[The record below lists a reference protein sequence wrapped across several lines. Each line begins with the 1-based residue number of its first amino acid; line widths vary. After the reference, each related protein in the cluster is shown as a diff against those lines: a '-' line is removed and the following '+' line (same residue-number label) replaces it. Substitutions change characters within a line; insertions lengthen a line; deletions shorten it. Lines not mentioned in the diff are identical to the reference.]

1 MDLSRGTDQRD
12 FRALVDDWPEETAFF
27 DSACRCGYVN
37 AAAATAWG
45 GRETVLQ
52 RTPAEIWPDSFH
64 AAFFQ
69 ARLND
74 ALSSGRASS
83 FEIDLGDPPRSRSA
97 QLFPAREGAGVF
109 VVAKD
114 LSEREDNQRMRARLN
129 RALRLLS
136 ACNQTLVHATAEQSL
151 LDDICRLIVDSG
163 GYRMAWVGY
172 AQDDVGKTVRPAAVA
187 GVEQDYL
194 QNVRISWADDD
205 YGHGPTGTAIRSGAT
220 IVNPDFLTDA
230 TARPWREAA
239 TLRGYRSSVALP
251 LIEEGRTFGA
261 LMIYAVDAGAF
272 IGEEIKL
279 LEELAGDLAFGVTT
293 LRSRARRDA
302 AEARLVFLA
311 GHDPLTEL
319 PNRLTLREKFAVMT
333 AGGDPAAL
341 LFIDIDNFKHI
352 NDGFDHE
359 AGDRLLTAMA
369 ARLNVAV
376 GDDGAVGRAGGD
388 EFVALLPAADRSAAS
403 KIAERLLHAA
413 AVPIGLQDGD
423 VALSVSIGAALYPG
437 DGGDFDTLLKRAD
450 AALRRAKEQGRTNCC
465 FFEPRMDEDAAARW
479 RLYADLRR
487 GLENNEFLLHYQ
499 PQVSA
504 ADGRIVGVEAL
515 ARWRPAG
522 TDGPVPPSVF
532 IPAAE
537 QSGLIVPL
545 GEWVLNEACAQAAE
559 WRRDG
564 VADLTMA
571 VNLSAIQFRRAD
583 VARTV
588 LAALERAGL
597 PPDRLELEL
606 TESVLLDDTE
616 TVRAAIAA
624 LKECG
629 VRFSID
635 DFGAGYSSLSYL
647 KRLAVDKLK
656 IDQSFIRDLPTTADD
671 RESDEGA
678 VIKAIIR
685 LGTILRL
692 TVIAEGVETAA
703 QRDFLTDQGC
713 HQFQGY
719 LFSRPL
725 SAEDCAVFLKN
736 TQL

>member
-1 MDLSRGTDQRD
+1 MELSRGTDQCD
-12 FRALVDDWPEETAFF
+12 FRALIDDWSEETAFF
-27 DSACRCGYVN
+27 DPSCRCAYVN
-37 AAAATAWG
+37 AAALAAWG
-45 GRETVLQ
+45 GRETVLR

-69 ARLND
+69 ARLSD
-74 ALSSGRASS
+74 ALTSGRPSS
-83 FEIDLGDPPRSRSA
+83 FEIDLGAPPRRRSA
-97 QLFPAREGAGVF
+97 QLFPARDGAGVF
-109 VVAKD
+109 VIAKD
-114 LSEREDNQRMRARLN
+114 LSEREDNQRTQQRLN

-136 ACNQTLVHATAEQSL
+136 ACNQTLVHATAEQTL

-172 AQDDVGKTVRPAAVA
+172 AQDDADRTVRPAAVA
-187 GVEQDYL
+187 GVEQNYL
-194 QNVRISWADDD
+194 QNVRISWADDE
-205 YGHGPTGTAIRSGAT
+205 YGRGPTGTAVRTGAT
-220 IVNPDFLTDA
+220 VVNPDFLTES

-251 LIEEGRTFGA
+251 LSEEGRTFGA
-261 LMIYAVDAGAF
+261 LTIYAVEAGAF

-279 LEELAGDLAFGVTT
+279 LEELAGDLAFGVAT

-319 PNRLTLREKFAVMT
+319 PNRLTLREKFAAMT

-341 LFIDIDNFKHI
+341 LFIDVDNFKHI

-388 EFVALLPAADRSAAS
+388 EFVALLPAADRAAAS
-403 KIAERLLHAA
+403 EIAERLLRAA

-423 VALSVSIGAALYPG
+423 VALSVSIGAALHPG
-437 DGGDFDTLLKRAD
+437 DGKDFDTLLKRAD
-450 AALRRAKEQGRTNCC
+450 AALRRAKEQGPADCC

-499 PQVSA
+499 PQVAA

-522 TDGPVPPSVF
+522 TEGPVAPSVF

-545 GEWVLNEACAQAAE
+545 GEWVLNEACAQAAK

-588 LAALERAGL
+588 QAALERSGL

-624 LKECG
+624 LKERG

-656 IDQSFIRDLPTTADD
+656 IDQSFVRDLPTTADD

-685 LGTILRL
+685 LGTTLRL

-703 QRDFLTDQGC
+703 QRDFLTEQGC

-725 SAEDCAVFLKN
+725 PAEDCAVFLKN
-736 TQL
+736 TQF